1 MKCMFSGEETS
12 TEEHVLP
19 RWMQKRFGL
28 KNQTYHI
35 PNGTT
40 LAYKNAKVPAAK
52 DHNARFGKI
61 EDRLSRGAAT
71 LQEIYL
77 WAFKVHVGLIHRNA
91 SLKVDIRSPSSPYFW
106 EIGEFGSEIWLF
118 QRLYK
123 VWSRGGRISPDPFGT
138 VLRMKALTPTPSFD
152 FVHNMQSGT
161 LLFQLGNELIFVALY
176 DKGLLASSNVANLY
190 KYHQNAVST
199 APAHRKTDIGWQ
211 AQRVWACETAYALY
225 RARTGF
231 SYIHSEDSFTAVPNL
246 FRPSP
251 RASKEIEY
259 TLFCR
264 SFGLKL
270 ETFGG
275 EVGHHYSNLSPEDI
289 SRFRDGTNAE

>member
-19 RWMQKRFGL
+19 RWMQKRYGL
-28 KNQTYHI
+28 NKETYNI

-40 LAYKNAKVPAAK
+40 ISYKNAVVPAAK
-52 DHNARFGKI
+52 EHNARFGKI
-61 EDRLSRGAAT
+61 EEKLSRGTAT

-91 SLKVDIRSPSSPYFW
+91 SLKVDIRSPTSPFFW
-106 EIGEFGSEIWLF
+106 EVGDFGSEIWLF

-123 VWSRGGRISPDPFGT
+123 TWSQKGEISPDPFGT
-138 VLRMKALTPTPSFD
+138 VLRFKALTPNSSFD

-161 LLFQLGNELIFVALY
+161 MFFQLGNEVLFVALY
-176 DKGLLASSNVANLY
+176 DRGELASSNVSALY
-190 KYHQNAVST
+190 DYHRSVILAMSVQDQIDRAFT
-199 APAHRKTDIGWQ
+199 
-211 AQRVWACETAYALY
+211 AQRVWACETAYFLY

-231 SYIHSEDSFTAVPNL
+231 GFVSGENSFTAIPSLYRPVS
-246 FRPSP
+246 RPSD
-251 RASKEIEY
+251 ENEY
-259 TLFCR
+259 ATFCR

-270 ETFGG
+270 ERFGG
-275 EVGHHYSNLSPEDI
+275 EVGHHYSNLTREDLESI
-289 SRFRDGTNAE
+289 SG